1 MIKKNQMT
9 SDKQLVLFVCVHNS
23 ARSKIAE
30 AIFNEEIKSKNIN
43 AIAKS
48 AGTNP
53 SNDVHS
59 FAKLVLQEIG
69 IEINDK
75 PMALNDAMTK
85 DANIIINM
93 GCMENNFCPAIFVD
107 KIDDWGLEDPSNGS
121 VEKFR
126 ETREKIKSKV
136 NELIEKINNAPNG
149 I

>member
-1 MIKKNQMT
+1 
-9 SDKQLVLFVCVHNS
+9 
-23 ARSKIAE
+23 
-30 AIFNEEIKSKNIN
+30 
-43 AIAKS
+43 
-48 AGTNP
+48 P

-93 GCMENNFCPAIFVD
+93 GCMENNFCSAIFVD